1 MDPSLSMR
9 VAAPAPPLQPV
20 PPAQDESSNAGP
32 RGQRFERLLQDAGDS
47 SRRTATATRSNP
59 DGETAASDG
68 SPPAS
73 ETETETE
80 TDPSTTEPDPDPAVL
95 PIDALVP
102 GWPPSAMGA
111 CLIAPPATGAGGPAT
126 GSPTGS
132 ALFTAAVA
140 STTVAPPPATA
151 TAAASGA
158 IQGLFPGSAD
168 PTHALPPAMAAD
180 PSSMTATPASLPLP
194 VDAAAVAPPLLADLD
209 ALLRRQEGADAEAP
223 APFAPASSTGN
234 AGAALGLA
242 RTSVVNPMGA
252 PSADLRG
259 DDFAETVG
267 SRLLWMAEQK
277 IGHAHI
283 RINPAELGPVE
294 IRMRLDGER
303 VHADFSS
310 GQAEVRQALESS
322 LPRLREML
330 ASQGFALGQAG
341 VGDQGQSRP
350 SDARQGPGGA
360 QRANAGG
367 ATEHEIGPAT
377 MKPVALRGLLDAYA

>member
-1 MDPSLSMR
+1 MR

-20 PPAQDESSNAGP
+20 APAQDESSNAGP

-73 ETETETE
+73 GTE
-80 TDPSTTEPDPDPAVL
+80 TDPSTMEPDPDPAVL

-111 CLIAPPATGAGGPAT
+111 CLIAPPAAGAGGPAT
-126 GSPTGS
+126 ASPTGA

-140 STTVAPPPATA
+140 STTVAPPPAAA
-151 TAAASGA
+151 TAAATAAPSGA
-158 IQGLFPGSAD
+158 IQSLFPGSAD
-168 PTHALPPAMAAD
+168 AMHALPPAMAAD
-180 PSSMTATPASLPLP
+180 PSSVTATPASLPLP

-242 RTSVVNPMGA
+242 RTSVVNPMEA
-252 PSADLRG
+252 PSADLHG
-259 DDFAETVG
+259 DGFADSVG
-267 SRLLWMAEQK
+267 GRLLWMAEQK

-310 GQAEVRQALESS
+310 GQSEVRQALESS

-341 VGDQGQSRP
+341 VGDHGQSRP
-350 SDARQGPGGA
+350 SDARQDPGG
-360 QRANAGG
+360 QRPNSISG
-367 ATEHEIGPAT
+367 TEPEIGPAT
-377 MKPVALRGLLDAYA
+377 MKPLLPRGLFDAYA